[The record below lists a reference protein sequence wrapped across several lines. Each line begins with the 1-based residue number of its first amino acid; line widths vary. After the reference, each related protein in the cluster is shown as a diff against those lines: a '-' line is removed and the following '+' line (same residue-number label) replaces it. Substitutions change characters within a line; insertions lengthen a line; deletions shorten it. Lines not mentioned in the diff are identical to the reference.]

1 MDYFG
6 KTLEAIRDELAK
18 LETSA
23 RKLANQNIGDI
34 IGSAKGKLTQV
45 LAHPELNAAAAI
57 HNSEV
62 DADAVRGHD
71 A

>member
-1 MDYFG
+1 MDFE
-6 KTLEAIRDELAK
+6 KVLHALKDELAK

-34 IGSAKGKLTQV
+34 LASAKGKLTQV
-45 LAHPELNAAAAI
+45 LDHPELNAAAAI

-62 DADAVRGHD
+62 NQNWPKGGEG
-71 A
+71 

>member
-1 MDYFG
+1 MDFE
-6 KTLEAIRDELAK
+6 KVLQAVKDELAK

-34 IGSAKGKLTQV
+34 LASAKGKLTQV
-45 LAHPELNAAAAI
+45 LEHPELNAAAAI

-62 DADAVRGHD
+62 NADAVRGHD
-71 A
+71 G